1 MSDYRVA
8 IGGSAYSNVTIGGR
22 KRYDVGVSYEI
33 PSKSIQYTN
42 EIIEDFSNL
51 FNGIRTSFDV
61 VVEGESYIPL
71 NEQQLIIA
79 INDNI
84 LKPVTDYLVSGDQIF
99 FTNPPPAGAKFSGV
113 ACATTADLTRT
124 INYVVESGSIN
135 MEPGI
140 KGHITLDVTGTID
153 SWTLITDQPGFLL
166 LDIKK
171 STYANYPNMTS
182 IAGTEK
188 PYVGIV
194 NGPYESKRKD
204 DDLSTWNRVLNAGDI
219 LQYEVIGVTNVK
231 RFLIALKLHL

>member
-1 MSDYRVA
+1 MSDYR
-8 IGGSAYSNVTIGGR
+8 VTIGGR
-22 KRYDVGVSYEI
+22 KRYDIGVSYEI

-51 FNGIRTSFDV
+51 FNGTRTAFDIV
-61 VVEGESYIPL
+61 VRGESYVPL

-99 FTNPPPAGAKFSGV
+99 FTSAPTTGSKFSGV

-124 INYVVESGSIN
+124 INYVVESGSFN

-140 KGHITLDVTGTID
+140 KGQITLDVTGTID
-153 SWTLITDQPGFLL
+153 SWTIVADQPGYLL

-171 STYANYPNMTS
+171 SSYVNYPTMTS
-182 IAGTEK
+182 ITGTEK
-188 PYVGIV
+188 PYVGV
-194 NGPYESKRKD
+194 PNGPYETKRKD
-204 DDLSTWNRVLNAGDI
+204 EDLSTWNRALVAGDI
-219 LQYEVIGVTNVK
+219 LQYEVIGVTNIK
-231 RFLIALKLHL
+231 RFLIALKMHL